1 MEDPEYIRIKITGIP
16 EEFILEYGLA
26 GMEDINGW
34 FYEICRGCYGLP
46 QAGILANN
54 LLRGRLEEE
63 GYYEAHSTPGLW
75 RHKWRP
81 VQFCLIIEDFGV
93 EYVGIEHFNHLL
105 TLLKK
110 CPKSNQHG
118 GQQDCG
124 HQRPIGLPGR
134 GVRIDM

>member
-54 LLRGRLEEE
+54 LLRG
-63 GYYEAHSTPGLW
+63 
-75 RHKWRP
+75 
-81 VQFCLIIEDFGV
+81 
-93 EYVGIEHFNHLL
+93 
-105 TLLKK
+105 
-110 CPKSNQHG
+110 
-118 GQQDCG
+118 
-124 HQRPIGLPGR
+124 
-134 GVRIDM
+134 